1 MSDHP
6 QGQVYHHPPGT
17 LSPRGILDVGLRC
30 VHSCRFCYYSFW
42 DKSDDQFRAL
52 RRAEFR
58 SGEDCRAILDG
69 LADQG
74 LSFYD
79 MTGGEPSL
87 HPEIADIVAH
97 GTKRGLAGRLIT
109 LGQFLDGPD
118 DLLGRLLDAGLTDF
132 LFSMHSVD
140 EASFARFTG
149 GSWPKLRR
157 ALDRLDAVGIPYG
170 ANTVIFEG
178 NLDQLEDIARESVSR
193 GVYVHNFILFNAYH
207 EWNSTRR
214 VAGVQARFSDIAP
227 RIARA
232 VALLDAA
239 GVAVNLRY
247 MPLCVYP
254 GLARHVVGVLGL
266 PYDPF
271 EWRNRAC
278 NFDRE
283 PGFCSEILPI
293 PESGVREIFAS
304 REIDETLPS
313 GERAVGER
321 GQRFSLFPEPC
332 AGCAARPACDG
343 MAPSYLER
351 LGSGELRPFARSDL
365 AGPLLRA
372 RLDYAQA
379 HVVKAAQKTPLQ
391 VLRGAGKRAV
401 DPTAGEGA

>member
-1 MSDHP
+1 MSNHP
-6 QGQVYHHPPGT
+6 PGQVYRHPPGA
-17 LSPRGILDVGLRC
+17 LSPRGILDVGLKC

-52 RRAEFR
+52 RRAVFR
-58 SGEDCRAILDG
+58 SGTDCRAILDG

-79 MTGGEPSL
+79 VTGGEPSL
-87 HPEIADIVAH
+87 HPEIVEIVAH
-97 GTKRGLAGRLIT
+97 GARRGLSGRLIT

-132 LFSMHSVD
+132 LFSMHSV
-140 EASFARFTG
+140 EEESFARFTG
-149 GSWPKLRR
+149 GSWFRLRR
-157 ALDRLDAVGIPYG
+157 ALDRLDRAGVPYG

-178 NLDQLEDIARESVSR
+178 NLDQLEAIARESVSR

-207 EWNSTRR
+207 EWNSQHR
-214 VAGVQARFSDIAP
+214 VAGVQARFADIAP
-227 RIARA
+227 RIAKA

-278 NFDRE
+278 NFDRG

-293 PESGVREIFAS
+293 PETGVREIFAY
-304 REIDETLPS
+304 RAVDEILPG
-313 GERAVGER
+313 GERVVGMR
-321 GQRFSLFPEPC
+321 GQRFSLFPGPC
-332 AGCAARPACDG
+332 ASCAARAACDG

-351 LGSGELRPFARSDL
+351 LGSRELRPFDRADL
-365 AGPLLRA
+365 RGPLLRQ

-379 HVVKAAQKTPLQ
+379 HMVKAAQKAPLAA
-391 VLRGAGKRAV
+391 LRGPVRKAS
-401 DPTAGEGA
+401 AGEDA